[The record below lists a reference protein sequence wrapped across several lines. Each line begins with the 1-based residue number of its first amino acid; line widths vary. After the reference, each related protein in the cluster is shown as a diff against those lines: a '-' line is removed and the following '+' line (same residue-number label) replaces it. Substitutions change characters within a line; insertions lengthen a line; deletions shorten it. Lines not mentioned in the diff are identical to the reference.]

1 MFCSSDFRSK
11 KGGGD
16 GSERLLRAFSNLVLE
31 TSKNKHCADS
41 FTDLLYCSTV
51 LMLKTLIFLS
61 YKLYML
67 HILHLFKI
75 RLKILKTYFFFLN
88 VFEKDLL
95 PKGLH
100 ISSVGV
106 YYLCLTS
113 AAYSIN
119 KILRAN

>member
-31 TSKNKHCADS
+31 TSKNNHCTDS

-51 LMLKTLIFLS
+51 LMLKTRIFLS

-67 HILHLFKI
+67 HILHLC
-75 RLKILKTYFFFLN
+75 LKL
-88 VFEKDLL
+88 D
-95 PKGLH
+95 
-100 ISSVGV
+100 
-106 YYLCLTS
+106 
-113 AAYSIN
+113 
-119 KILRAN
+119 